1 MLQPLRTFC
10 LVIVSFLSFVALG
23 VVTPT
28 ASSTLSTPPADCSA
42 FEAFLS
48 TGEFTLDYSASLG
61 AECVTISTT
70 LDFGA
75 GQTITEIADDGTVLD
90 SYAYEITESEG
101 QCALA
106 SATENCGAQLIAFNG
121 DNTALTLTAN
131 GGTATLT
138 PVAQN
143 TNDWGIWQSYVILDA
158 GLGNNYR
165 AGGLNPDAVHPS
177 FAGADLGAFASTG
190 STLSLNG
197 GEIKTYKDNSA
208 NVCGGNIQYRV
219 YSTGD
224 TPGSFNGVALAFAD
238 DLGNGNQKWSKDD
251 AGVDLLSGLTP
262 GDYTLEI
269 YWDAD
274 GDTFGGCGST
284 NYESNNGA
292 NYTASF
298 SVFTPV
304 YGCTDPAYTEYN
316 ANANTDDSSCEILTR
331 CSAQTLDGHTYSVLE
346 IGDQCWFAENLRT
359 AVYFDGTAI
368 PEVTDNGTWTNLNS
382 GGQSTYDN
390 DPSNLQDYGRLYN
403 WHAVEDNRGL
413 CPTGYSVPDDTDVQT
428 LIDEIG
434 GQGALKLKSTSGWTA
449 GPNGTNDYG
458 FDGRPAGYRATNGG
472 YANLTTLA
480 TWWTSSPNLN
490 GGDAHVYSLIDN
502 SDEVYRQYGI
512 SRQQGR
518 SIRCVQNIL
527 EGCTDPDYIEYD
539 ATATSDN
546 GDCATLT
553 VPGCMDSNACNF
565 DDTANQND
573 GSCTFVTADATDI
586 TVELDANGV
595 ASVAP
600 SDVYSAFN
608 PASNLIGHWTFEA
621 GQEATDL
628 TGNWGDLNVSAADV
642 VDGQLDLDAGD
653 VFKTTS
659 YTGSVIEEKTLVVW
673 IAIEDLNVTTG
684 SPLAIQ
690 ATNSDRFDAIVYAE
704 SQAGRFMPGSSN
716 WFRTENFN
724 PGFQETETNQ
734 LVCMAI
740 TYADESGSLKVTGYR
755 NGAEIGNYNKGSLV
769 SWNSSDAQIMFGPRH
784 THPTNGTAYGE
795 VDMLVEEARIYNR
808 ALTPSEIE
816 AITTQSCTI
825 ASSAVAPNSFGVAEL
840 GDNNAV
846 LTVTDDLGNTDT
858 DNFTVT
864 VQDLIPPV
872 ASANDIAIEMTST
885 SQAVTLEASDVS
897 TSTDNAGIETQ
908 TLNKTSFMGCDD
920 VKTHVVTLTV
930 VDYAGNSDYVTF
942 NVTITHPDVDNDG
955 ICDDQDNCTDL
966 TANNYNDPANGVC
979 QPCGTAPVFIG
990 VITTSPAQNMTEAN
1004 GAVSLDITSGSA
1016 ITLQLTGIN
1025 GTPDYTASI
1034 ATEMG
1039 MIPAGYYQA
1048 RVIDAEGCLGVASA
1062 PGGSTFA
1069 QPSVFYPLIVPYV
1082 QCCSGCGVYDS
1093 DTDGICDDSDNCI
1106 NKLATN
1112 YADPNNVTCIVN
1124 GCTDPAYTEYNAS
1137 ATNDDGSCATLVVEG
1152 CTDSDYLEYDASANT
1167 DDGSC
1172 ATLAPT
1178 CESPSMD
1185 GHSYGVVEIG
1195 DQCWFAEN
1203 LRTTV
1208 YADGAA
1214 IPEVTGDAA
1223 WAGLSTG
1230 ARCDYANDASNVATY
1245 GRLYNWYAATDDSEL
1260 CPTGWHV
1267 PTDGEWTALETYLG
1281 ANGHSGT
1288 EGTALKSTSGWNSG
1302 GNGTDDFGF
1311 SALPGGL
1318 RSSFNGYFLYAG
1330 NGGNWWSSSPSIGL
1344 AWNRY
1349 LDYDNPDIG
1358 RSRDEHRAGLSVR
1371 CLRDAD

>member
-1 MLQPLRTFC
+1 MLHPLRTFC
-10 LVIVSFLSFVALG
+10 LVIVSFLSFVAFG
-23 VVTPT
+23 FVTPT
-28 ASSTLSTPPADCSA
+28 AANTLSSPPADCSA

-61 AECVTISTT
+61 TECVTISTT

-121 DNTALTLTAN
+121 DNTALTLTAG
-131 GGTATLT
+131 GGTTTLT

-197 GEIKTYKDNSA
+197 GEIKTYKNNSA

-224 TPGSFNGVALAFAD
+224 APGSFNGVALAFAE

-251 AGVDLLSGLTP
+251 AGVNLLSGLTP

-298 SVFTPV
+298 SVFTPI
-304 YGCTDPAYTEYN
+304 YGCMDSDYTEYN
-316 ANANTDDSSCEILTR
+316 SAANTDDSSCETLSR
-331 CSAQTLDGHTYSVLE
+331 CSSQTIDGHIYSVLE
-346 IGDQCWFAENLRT
+346 IGDQCWFAENLRS
-359 AVYFDGTAI
+359 AVYADGSAI
-368 PEVTDNGTWTNLNS
+368 PEATNNGTWSNLNS

-390 DPSNLQDYGRLYN
+390 DPSNLDDYGRLYN
-403 WHAVEDNRGL
+403 WQAVEDNRGL
-413 CPTGYSVPDDTDVQT
+413 CPSGYSVPDDSDVQT

-449 GPNGTNDYG
+449 GPNGTDDYG
-458 FDGRPAGYRATNGG
+458 FDGRPAGYRGASGSF
-472 YANLTTLA
+472 ANLTTLA

-527 EGCTDPDYIEYD
+527 EGCTDPEYIEFD

-546 GDCATLT
+546 GSCANL
-553 VPGCMDSNACNF
+553 VVLGCTDNEACNY
-565 DDTANQND
+565 
-573 GSCTFVTADATDI
+573 DA
-586 TVELDANGV
+586 
-595 ASVAP
+595 
-600 SDVYSAFN
+600 SA
-608 PASNLIGHWTFEA
+608 
-621 GQEATDL
+621 
-628 TGNWGDLNVSAADV
+628 
-642 VDGQLDLDAGD
+642 
-653 VFKTTS
+653 
-659 YTGSVIEEKTLVVW
+659 
-673 IAIEDLNVTTG
+673 
-684 SPLAIQ
+684 
-690 ATNSDRFDAIVYAE
+690 NSDDSSCILPAE
-704 SQAGRFMPGSSN
+704 LTS
-716 WFRTENFN
+716 
-724 PGFQETETNQ
+724 
-734 LVCMAI
+734 V
-740 TYADESGSLKVTGYR
+740 
-755 NGAEIGNYNKGSLV
+755 SLV
-769 SWNSSDAQIMFGPRH
+769 SGA
-784 THPTNGTAYGE
+784 
-795 VDMLVEEARIYNR
+795 
-808 ALTPSEIE
+808 
-816 AITTQSCTI
+816 TT
-825 ASSAVAPNSFGVAEL
+825 L
-840 GDNNAV
+840 
-846 LTVTDDLGNTDT
+846 
-858 DNFTVT
+858 
-864 VQDLIPPV
+864 
-872 ASANDIAIEMTST
+872 
-885 SQAVTLEASDVS
+885 
-897 TSTDNAGIETQ
+897 TSTDGEI
-908 TLNKTSFMGCDD
+908 SI
-920 VKTHVVTLTV
+920 VV
-930 VDYAGNSDYVTF
+930 G
-942 NVTITHPDVDNDG
+942 
-955 ICDDQDNCTDL
+955 
-966 TANNYNDPANGVC
+966 
-979 QPCGTAPVFIG
+979 
-990 VITTSPAQNMTEAN
+990 
-1004 GAVSLDITSGSA
+1004 
-1016 ITLQLTGIN
+1016 N
-1025 GTPDYTASI
+1025 GTPVSVELSGNNSSSDYSFAYPGTYGGI
-1034 ATEMG
+1034 A
-1039 MIPAGYYQA
+1039 AGYYS
-1048 RVIDAEGCLGVASA
+1048 VTLLDASSCSGNAINM
-1062 PGGSTFA
+1062 
-1069 QPSVFYPLIVPYV
+1069 LIPYT
-1082 QCCSGCGVYDS
+1082 QCCSGCGIYDS

-1112 YADPNNVTCIVN
+1112 YADPNNLVCIVN
-1124 GCTDPAYTEYNAS
+1124 GCTDPVYTEYNAS

-1172 ATLAPT
+1172 ATLAST
-1178 CESPSMD
+1178 CVSPSMD

-1214 IPEVTGDAA
+1214 IPEVTDNTA
-1223 WAGLSTG
+1223 WTGLSTG
-1230 ARCDYANDASNVATY
+1230 ARCDYNNDASNVATY

-1281 ANGHSGT
+1281 ANGHGGT

-1330 NGGNWWSSSPSIGL
+1330 YHGNWWSSSPSIGL

-1358 RSRDEHRAGLSVR
+1358 RGRDGHRAGFSVR

>member
-1 MLQPLRTFC
+1 M
-10 LVIVSFLSFVALG
+10 
-23 VVTPT
+23 
-28 ASSTLSTPPADCSA
+28 
-42 FEAFLS
+42 
-48 TGEFTLDYSASLG
+48 
-61 AECVTISTT
+61 
-70 LDFGA
+70 
-75 GQTITEIADDGTVLD
+75 
-90 SYAYEITESEG
+90 
-101 QCALA
+101 
-106 SATENCGAQLIAFNG
+106 
-121 DNTALTLTAN
+121 
-131 GGTATLT
+131 
-138 PVAQN
+138 
-143 TNDWGIWQSYVILDA
+143 
-158 GLGNNYR
+158 
-165 AGGLNPDAVHPS
+165 
-177 FAGADLGAFASTG
+177 
-190 STLSLNG
+190 
-197 GEIKTYKDNSA
+197 
-208 NVCGGNIQYRV
+208 
-219 YSTGD
+219 
-224 TPGSFNGVALAFAD
+224 
-238 DLGNGNQKWSKDD
+238 
-251 AGVDLLSGLTP
+251 
-262 GDYTLEI
+262 
-269 YWDAD
+269 
-274 GDTFGGCGST
+274 
-284 NYESNNGA
+284 
-292 NYTASF
+292 
-298 SVFTPV
+298 
-304 YGCTDPAYTEYN
+304 
-316 ANANTDDSSCEILTR
+316 
-331 CSAQTLDGHTYSVLE
+331 
-346 IGDQCWFAENLRT
+346 
-359 AVYFDGTAI
+359 
-368 PEVTDNGTWTNLNS
+368 
-382 GGQSTYDN
+382 
-390 DPSNLQDYGRLYN
+390 
-403 WHAVEDNRGL
+403 
-413 CPTGYSVPDDTDVQT
+413 
-428 LIDEIG
+428 
-434 GQGALKLKSTSGWTA
+434 
-449 GPNGTNDYG
+449 
-458 FDGRPAGYRATNGG
+458 
-472 YANLTTLA
+472 
-480 TWWTSSPNLN
+480 
-490 GGDAHVYSLIDN
+490 
-502 SDEVYRQYGI
+502 
-512 SRQQGR
+512 
-518 SIRCVQNIL
+518 
-527 EGCTDPDYIEYD
+527 
-539 ATATSDN
+539 
-546 GDCATLT
+546 
-553 VPGCMDSNACNF
+553 
-565 DDTANQND
+565 
-573 GSCTFVTADATDI
+573 
-586 TVELDANGV
+586 
-595 ASVAP
+595 
-600 SDVYSAFN
+600 
-608 PASNLIGHWTFEA
+608 
-621 GQEATDL
+621 
-628 TGNWGDLNVSAADV
+628 
-642 VDGQLDLDAGD
+642 
-653 VFKTTS
+653 
-659 YTGSVIEEKTLVVW
+659 
-673 IAIEDLNVTTG
+673 
-684 SPLAIQ
+684 
-690 ATNSDRFDAIVYAE
+690 
-704 SQAGRFMPGSSN
+704 
-716 WFRTENFN
+716 
-724 PGFQETETNQ
+724 
-734 LVCMAI
+734 
-740 TYADESGSLKVTGYR
+740 TGYR
-755 NGAEIGNYNKGSLV
+755 NGAEIGNYNKGALA
-769 SWNSSDAQIMFGPRH
+769 SWNSSDAQIIFGPRH

-908 TLNKTSFMGCDD
+908 TLNKTSFIGCDD

-990 VITTSPAQNMTEAN
+990 VITTSPAENMTEAN

-1172 ATLAPT
+1172 ATLPSS
-1178 CESPSMD
+1178 CVSPSMD

-1214 IPEVTGDAA
+1214 IPEVTDNAA
-1223 WAGLSTG
+1223 WAGLSTE
-1230 ARCDYANDASNVATY
+1230 ARCDYDNDASNVGTY

-1311 SALPGGL
+1311 SALPGGY
-1318 RSSFNGYFLYAG
+1318 RNAWGDFFNAGAGAGGY
-1330 NGGNWWSSSPSIGL
+1330 WWSSSPSGGD
-1344 AWNRY
+1344 AWYRY
-1349 LDYDNPDIG
+1349 LNYFNPDI
-1358 RSRDEHRAGLSVR
+1358 SRYNNPPRYGFSVR